1 MALVVHAILANKDDA
16 SIVLE
21 NAGTD
26 LGSQQPS
33 HSGLVGSTI
42 TNIKICQKTASAIR
56 WPQILHP
63 LPPAVRTQL
72 LTNTSPTT
80 DHQRQKEMC

>member
-1 MALVVHAILANKDDA
+1 MALVIHAILANKDDA

-33 HSGLVGSTI
+33 HSGLVGPTI
-42 TNIKICQKTASAIR
+42 TNTKICQKTASAIR
-56 WPQILHP
+56 
-63 LPPAVRTQL
+63 
-72 LTNTSPTT
+72 
-80 DHQRQKEMC
+80 